1 LVDFPPFWYISSTKS
16 GNPDRH
22 TKPSAQLSANNLP
35 FKLNFR
41 RKSSFFTFLI
51 APKTIFQ
58 SRSAESAK
66 QPDGQNSNSFSPV
79 RFLVVDMVA
88 RFSLVQTY
96 QNCKNITNEHK
107 MYRMVII
114 YTKCQ

>member
-1 LVDFPPFWYISSTKS
+1 MKDAGKFYGHQEYISAIWHILRPFGNLHSGNLVDFPPFWYISSTKS

-51 APKTIFQ
+51 APKTIFN
-58 SRSAESAK
+58 RAA
-66 QPDGQNSNSFSPV
+66 PNLPNSQTDKTRIHFLPFGFSW
-79 RFLVVDMVA
+79 
-88 RFSLVQTY
+88 
-96 QNCKNITNEHK
+96 
-107 MYRMVII
+107 
-114 YTKCQ
+114 